1 MAAGYL
7 SFSTGKRREGE
18 VMLSAS
24 PVKSKEKGLEGF
36 SLSRSLW
43 LGNYLAQNSAHAS
56 LQPSVT
62 GTGQP
67 PSRRFQPCKAKK
79 G

>member
-1 MAAGYL
+1 
-7 SFSTGKRREGE
+7 
-18 VMLSAS
+18 MLLAS
-24 PVKSKEKGLEGF
+24 PGKSKEKGLEEF

-43 LGNYLAQNSAHAS
+43 LGNYLAHTVQAS
-56 LQPSVT
+56 LPPSVT

-67 PSRRFQPCKAKK
+67 PSRRSQPCKAKK